1 METKSVFETL
11 SAIDVKQFVKN
22 IGNGQ
27 NFIPWSICVR
37 EVSKVYPDFTWEF
50 TNFDGLPYLPTP
62 TGFYVECAVT
72 ISGLTRKQMRPVYTF
87 GNKAN
92 LEPHAG
98 DIDKAQQRALAKA
111 IALHGFGLELWAG
124 EDYEMV
130 EIRQDEQVN
139 KEVQE
144 AEDYAKWKAVALTE
158 YSELTTVKAITARH
172 TAHVRRATRINDKHG
187 IKAFT
192 DAKNNRIEEIKEQA
206 Q

>member
-1 METKSVFETL
+1 MEKSVFETL
-11 SAIDVKQFVKN
+11 SAIDVSQFVRN

-37 EVSKVYPDFTWEF
+37 EVSKHYPGFTWEF
-50 TNFDGLPYLPTP
+50 TQFDGLPYLPTP
-62 TGFYVECAVT
+62 TGFYVECAVN
-72 ISGLTRKQMRPVYTF
+72 INGLIRKQMRPVYTF

-92 LEPHAG
+92 LEPQAG

-130 EIRQDEQVN
+130 EIRQDEKVER
-139 KEVQE
+139 EVQE
-144 AEDYAKWKAVALTE
+144 AEDDANWKKVALTE
-158 YSELTTVKAITARH
+158 YADLTTVKAITSRH
-172 TAHVRRATRINDKHG
+172 TLHVRRATKVGDKQG
-187 IKAFT
+187 IKQFT
-192 DAKNNRIEEIKEQA
+192 DAKNARIEQLKEQA